1 MLEMR
6 TLKIL
11 STGLLCLAAAA
22 QPQQTVDITSEP
34 SHHLVFQ
41 NEYLR
46 AFNVIVAPKASTL
59 VHRHEHDYVFV
70 TLGDADLT
78 NARVGES
85 PAGLQLKDG
94 ETRFTPG
101 GFSHAAI
108 NNSDRPFH
116 NITIDLL
123 QAATNVKRC
132 TEACSAPEPCTTKA
146 PCATIER
153 RISSDQWVM
162 SFVTMPPGSRL
173 ERHTRAVPNLVVA
186 VSDVDLTVVSGSSSR
201 EIKRTPGGLAW
212 FPAGNHQPISSAWLT
227 GVSGTLIN
235 SSNHSAAKFVTLE
248 FAENTK

>member
-6 TLKIL
+6 TLKIV

-78 NARVGES
+78 NARVGEP

-101 GFSHAAI
+101 GFAHAAV
-108 NNSDRPFH
+108 NNSNRPFH

-132 TEACSAPEPCTTKA
+132 TESCAVPV
-146 PCATIER
+146 PCAAAAKPACVTIER

-162 SFVTMPPGSRL
+162 SFVTMPQRSRL
-173 ERHTRAVPNLVVA
+173 ERHTRALPNLVVA
-186 VSDVDLTVVSGSSSR
+186 
-201 EIKRTPGGLAW
+201 
-212 FPAGNHQPISSAWLT
+212 
-227 GVSGTLIN
+227 
-235 SSNHSAAKFVTLE
+235 
-248 FAENTK
+248 